1 MYRKCLVMEIK
12 ERYALVLDDEG
23 TVIKIKLKENMKTG
37 DKIYVLPEDIYV
49 EKENIPVV
57 PFITKH
63 KDLFKSMTVMAAT
76 ALICFIIAISSSNMG
91 DAYAK
96 VMIDG
101 SKSIEFIV
109 DDNYEIIEA
118 ISKDGSFSE
127 EELRSFEGRNLN
139 EIKTRLGELLKNSKI
154 TTGYEII
161 GDEKENITKEDI
173 EKYLDDMFGEDVL
186 DVDEIYDDIV
196 EDIEEEYYDREYE
209 TSSDDDDDDIEEND
223 NDDDD
228 NDDNDDYDE
237 DDEDDDEDDD

>member
-23 TVIKIKLKENMKTG
+23 AVIKIKLKENLKIG
-37 DKIYVLPEDIYV
+37 DKIYVLPEDVYV

-127 EELRSFEGRNLN
+127 EELKSFEGKNLK
-139 EIKTRLGELLKNSKI
+139 EIKNRLKESLKNSKI

-161 GDEKENITKEDI
+161 GNEKENITKEDI
-173 EKYLDDMFGEDVL
+173 EKYLDDMFGEDIL
-186 DVDEIYDDIV
+186 DLDEIYEDII
-196 EDIEEEYYDREYE
+196 EDIEEEHYDREDEIPSDYDDDDE
-209 TSSDDDDDDIEEND
+209 EDDDDDEEDDDEEDDDDDDEE
-223 NDDDD
+223 DDDD
-228 NDDNDDYDE
+228 
-237 DDEDDDEDDD
+237 